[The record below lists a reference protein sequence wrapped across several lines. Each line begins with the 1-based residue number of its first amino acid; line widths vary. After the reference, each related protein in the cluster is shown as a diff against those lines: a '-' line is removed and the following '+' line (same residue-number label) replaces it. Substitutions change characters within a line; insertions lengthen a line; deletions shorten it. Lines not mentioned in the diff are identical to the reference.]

1 MYKKWHNWMFLS
13 ALKFETNTVAPYV
26 DSSANKQV
34 DSCTRQSGEIVC
46 NKKMITWAANRFK
59 YGYDF
64 LEWNFLSIWFWLFF

>member
-1 MYKKWHNWMFLS
+1 MFLS

-46 NKKMITWAANRFK
+46 NKKMIT
-59 YGYDF
+59 
-64 LEWNFLSIWFWLFF
+64 